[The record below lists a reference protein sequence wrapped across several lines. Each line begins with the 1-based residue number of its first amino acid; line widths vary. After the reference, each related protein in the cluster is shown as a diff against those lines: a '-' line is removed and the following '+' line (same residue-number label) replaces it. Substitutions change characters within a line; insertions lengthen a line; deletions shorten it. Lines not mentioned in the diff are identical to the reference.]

1 MTLALSTRARLPY
14 WHDSVSLF
22 QRAIDVVPDNAMAQN
37 NFGMALVDLGRTDEA
52 VIRLREG

>member
-1 MTLALSTRARLPY
+1 MSTRAHLPY
-14 WHDSVSLF
+14 WHDGVSLF

-37 NFGMALVDLGRTDEA
+37 NLGMALVDLGRTDEA